1 LTRISGPP
9 ITNSSTGTEALEDK
23 TMSNNTIS
31 REKFSRAY
39 DEARDEAVN
48 LYGMTPEQFDEEAMR
63 EVARLA
69 DRLVWVFA
77 VGNVCKRA
85 KEAHEYEARKAA
97 ERNSEAGRKA
107 EAEALKEY
115 MEEKLASAMGECWD
129 E

>member
-1 LTRISGPP
+1 
-9 ITNSSTGTEALEDK
+9 
-23 TMSNNTIS
+23 MSNNTIS

-115 MEEKLASAMGECWD
+115 MEEKLAAAMGECWD